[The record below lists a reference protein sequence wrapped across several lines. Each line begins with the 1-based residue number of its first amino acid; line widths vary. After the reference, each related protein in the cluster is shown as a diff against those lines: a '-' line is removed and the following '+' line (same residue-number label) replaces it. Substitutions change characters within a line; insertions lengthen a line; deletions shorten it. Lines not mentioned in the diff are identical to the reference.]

1 MGRDP
6 PDSESNQPR
15 PREGS
20 TSAGVKNA
28 QLWTCGAGT
37 AAGSGVGGAG
47 LRAQRWHPGRRIG
60 AAGGNPT
67 SGSARAIISR
77 SVDFA
82 VVRDVT

>member
-6 PDSESNQPR
+6 PDSKSNQPR
-15 PREGS
+15 PRDGS
-20 TSAGVKNA
+20 TSAGVRSA

-37 AAGSGVGGAG
+37 TAGSGVGGAG
-47 LRAQRWHPGRRIG
+47 LRCRDGHPGRRIG

>member
-6 PDSESNQPR
+6 PDSKSNQPR
-15 PREGS
+15 PRDGS
-20 TSAGVKNA
+20 TSAGVRSPALDMRGRNDGW
-28 QLWTCGAGT
+28 QRRWWG
-37 AAGSGVGGAG
+37 GVA
-47 LRAQRWHPGRRIG
+47 LQRWHPGAPDRRG
-60 AAGGNPT
+60 GGNPT